1 MLIIR
6 EPEMNDHQIQE
17 QGEQERNLGLPSHNR
32 DTEIPEKRVEDPPI
46 RDNGSKDLLEPLTDE
61 EEGELMDDEDFE
73 KMIELYTDPEPE
85 IAFVENTDDLME
97 DEEQE
102 MERARLE
109 REKSSKMEK
118 KETKGT
124 EANASDPTVPVPT
137 ANKIPN
143 SQKGKDAD
151 TRPTRNTTGQASRER
166 GDKEERAITEKK
178 RRRTPRSPDLFPE
191 PFFHGGGDAVIPG
204 CWKTGPA
211 ISSFLSS
218 GGTLSQLLKKF
229 LGNDSQYVQQGGG
242 GGGSWSAP
250 FKTWQ
255 SIYNYDI
262 TDGLVDEEERKLV
275 LGGEVALSSEQADP
289 AVLDSRTAMAACLCV
304 F

>member
-1 MLIIR
+1 MIAHDPPTAIRNSAYGRGMLIIR

-178 RRRTPRSPDLFPE
+178 RRRTPRSPDVKGVAASKKLAI
-191 PFFHGGGDAVIPG
+191 HGRASP
-204 CWKTGPA
+204 KN
-211 ISSFLSS
+211 
-218 GGTLSQLLKKF
+218 KMF